1 MSLPST
7 FSTSEI
13 MVPSPSLITLKGL
26 SLSLSLSLLHPQFLL
41 PSSTHLSFLLFLCQT
56 SYSVT
61 LTGLIQNPRKLFIKD
76 IRFSYM
82 LLLSFLDTKYCIFS
96 PSSLYIPPLFPQTAG
111 PSQSTMLLLLYRF
124 ILIPLTLLYA
134 HFFHMQLTS
143 ILYVLMLECSVPVT
157 EGLP

>member
-1 MSLPST
+1 MIQEPFNAEPPRSALVSSYVTPVDL
-7 FSTSEI
+7 FYKRNHGPIPIVDHLER
-13 MVPSPSLITLKGL
+13 

-76 IRFSYM
+76 IRFIYM
-82 LLLSFLDTKYCIFS
+82 LLLSFLDTKYCIFY

-124 ILIPLTLLYA
+124 ILMPLTLLYA
-134 HFFHMQLTS
+134 HFFHM
-143 ILYVLMLECSVPVT
+143 
-157 EGLP
+157 